1 MLSFILAAAL
11 AAHQPVLG
19 PEILSAPQPPSYRVL
34 QPSVGIAA
42 DRGSAVV
49 AWAEGDHVFVSV
61 LGIDGRLGEATD
73 IPASAPVAP
82 SIVSFRGG
90 YLLAWVEK
98 TVPERAIVVRLTA
111 GLQPM
116 QQQSII
122 AETAQL
128 RSDGTSAFLMTG
140 RTAYALAEDAGLNIG
155 KAIDAGDDIAVM
167 GSSTS
172 AHLWHDVT
180 ICGHFNFVCG
190 GTNLYVE
197 VDGPDRKE
205 RITAIQTTTGMQTIT
220 SPAAIAFDGQR
231 LLVACYNVEVDVTHL
246 AGLRGLVQVR
256 PYDAGWLAPPITIGA
271 IWEPSS
277 MTVRPSIASD
287 GRRFVIVWRS
297 WNGEHYQV
305 TGAIIDNST
314 LVVTPLEIARGP
326 NDALEP
332 GIAAIAPGRFL
343 ITWTSLTATERR
355 LGARFLDFG
364 ETPIRPRP
372 SR

>member
-1 MLSFILAAAL
+1 MFTFILAAAL

-19 PEILSAPQPPSYRVL
+19 PEILSAPQQPAYRVL

-49 AWAEGDHVFVSV
+49 AWAGGDHVFVSV

-98 TVPERAIVVRLTA
+98 TVPQRAILVRLTA

-116 QQQSII
+116 QQQAIMI
-122 AETAQL
+122 TAETAEL
-128 RSDGTSAFLMTG
+128 RGDGTSAFLLTG
-140 RTAYALAEDAGLNIG
+140 STAYALTEDAELNLSRV
-155 KAIDAGDDIAVM
+155 IDARDDIAVM

-172 AHLWHDVT
+172 AHLWHEVMP
-180 ICGHFNFVCG
+180 CGHFNWGCG
-190 GTNLYVE
+190 GTDLYVE

-231 LLVACYNVEVDVTHL
+231 LLVACYNVEVDHL
-246 AGLRGLVQVR
+246 SWFRGLVQVR
-256 PYDAGWLAPPITIGA
+256 PYDAGWLAPPVTIGI
-271 IWEPSS
+271 IWDRS
-277 MTVRPSIASD
+277 MPVRPSIASD
-287 GRRFVIVWRS
+287 GRRFVVVWPS

-305 TGAIIDNST
+305 NGAIIDNST
-314 LVVTPLEIARGP
+314 LVVTPLDIARGP
-326 NDALEP
+326 NDAFEA

-364 ETPIRPRP
+364 ETPTRLRP

>member
-1 MLSFILAAAL
+1 MLTFLLAAAL

-19 PEILSAPQPPSYRVL
+19 PAILSAPQPPTYRVF

-61 LGIDGRLGEATD
+61 LGIDGHLAEATD

-98 TVPERAIVVRLTA
+98 TVPDRAIVVRLTA

-116 QQQSII
+116 QRQTII

-128 RSDGTSAFLMTG
+128 RGDGTSAFLLTG
-140 RTAYALAEDAGLNIG
+140 STAYALTEDAGLNLSN
-155 KAIDAGDDIAVM
+155 AIDAGDDIAVM

-172 AHLWHDVT
+172 AHLWHEVT
-180 ICGHFNFVCG
+180 PCGHFNWGCG

-197 VDGPDRKE
+197 VDRPDGKE
-205 RITAIQTTTGMQTIT
+205 RLTAIQTTTGMQTIT

-231 LLVACYNVEVDVTHL
+231 LLVACFNVDVDVTHL

-256 PYDAGWLAPPITIGA
+256 PYDAGWVSPPITIGA
-271 IWEPSS
+271 IWEPS
-277 MTVRPSIASD
+277 TPVRPVIASD
-287 GRRFVIVWRS
+287 GRRFVVVWRT
-297 WNGEHYQV
+297 WNGANYEV
-305 TGAIIDNST
+305 DGAVIDNST
-314 LVVTPLEIARGP
+314 LAVTPLDIARGP
-326 NDALEP
+326 GDALEP

-355 LGARFLDFG
+355 LAARFLDFG
-364 ETPIRPRP
+364 ETPIRIRP

>member
-1 MLSFILAAAL
+1 MFTFILAAAL
-11 AAHQPVLG
+11 VAHQPVLG
-19 PEILSAPQPPSYRVL
+19 PEILSAPQPPASRVL

-49 AWAEGDHVFVSV
+49 AWAGGDHVFVSV

-82 SIVSFRGG
+82 SLVSFRGG

-98 TVPERAIVVRLTA
+98 TVPERAISVRLTA

-116 QQQSII
+116 QPQQAII

-128 RSDGTSAFLMTG
+128 RGDGTSALLLTG
-140 RTAYALAEDAGLNIG
+140 STAYALTEDAGLNLS

-172 AHLWHDVT
+172 AHLWHEVNP
-180 ICGHFNFVCG
+180 CGHFNWGCG
-190 GTNLYVE
+190 GTDLYVE

-246 AGLRGLVQVR
+246 SGFRGLVQVR
-256 PYDAGWLAPPITIGA
+256 PYDAVWLAPPITIGM
-271 IWEPSS
+271 IWDPS
-277 MTVRPSIASD
+277 MPVRPSIASD

-297 WNGEHYQV
+297 WNGEHYEV
-305 TGAIIDNST
+305 NGAIIDNST

-326 NDALEP
+326 NDAFEP

-364 ETPIRPRP
+364 ETPMRQRP
-372 SR
+372 SH